1 QKCPIKLGQ
10 DIGKSQNYQ
19 CRAHGNLQSE
29 AVVPWLA
36 GWVKPEV
43 MTCADWPAELA
54 FGQTQQKA

>member
-1 QKCPIKLGQ
+1 
-10 DIGKSQNYQ
+10 
-19 CRAHGNLQSE
+19 
-29 AVVPWLA
+29 VVPWLA